1 MRRSPDALNRAVLSL
16 LGLLLLA
23 ASALALLLH
32 YGVFGDDER
41 RENLINSDTRDF
53 WGDRSWLWWIVA
65 GVSLLVALLALRWL
79 REQLRAP
86 RVGNADLERRSP
98 QGSTRLRAGGAASAL
113 EQDLEEVRGVQSA
126 SARMVGD
133 GPEAKVDLRVDVNE
147 DADVDRVRQQVE
159 EYALPRFRQ
168 AIEVDNLETDLR
180 LDLAPPAG
188 RRVR

>member
-16 LGLLLLA
+16 LGLVLVGAGA
-23 ASALALLLH
+23 AALALH
-32 YGVFGDDER
+32 YGAFGDDER
-41 RENLINSDTRDF
+41 DENLINSDTRDL
-53 WGDRSWLWWIVA
+53 WGDRSWLWWVVA
-65 GVSLLVALLALRWL
+65 AASLLVGLLALRWL

-98 QGSTRLRAGGAASAL
+98 EGVTRLRASGAANAL
-113 EQDLEEVRGVQSA
+113 EQDLEQVRGVKSA

-133 GPEAKVDLRVDVNE
+133 GSEAKVDLRVDVNE

-159 EYALPRFRQ
+159 EYALPRFRR
-168 AIEVDNLETDLR
+168 AVEVEALETDLR